1 MDTKTIEKVYKK
13 IEGVVE
19 KLESKDPK
27 NKCIPGLG
35 LACQYIY
42 DMYIESVYDTKK

>member
-1 MDTKTIEKVYKK
+1 MDPKTIEEVYKK
-13 IEGVVE
+13 VESVLE

-27 NKCIPGLG
+27 NRCIPGLG

-42 DMYIESVYDTKK
+42 DMYIESMHETKK